1 MNLHLPALPAH
12 VVLQP
17 ASRRLKSIADYNID
31 VFVLRMRLDV
41 FHPSLFGAACMAL
54 CKFGS
59 CRTTILPRGT
69 PSSMR
74 T

>member
-1 MNLHLPALPAH
+1 VNLHLPALPAH

-41 FHPSLFGAACMAL
+41 FHPSLFGAALHSIVQIRFVPHYDFAP
-54 CKFGS
+54 GHA
-59 CRTTILPRGT
+59 
-69 PSSMR
+69 
-74 T
+74 